1 MKIDMNDLP
10 KYATQALQKPED
22 FGYWGYDDMFLT
34 WGFTGIDKNDASD
47 LLEKSNFEVISKKLM
62 EEYPNDFRIET
73 YKHWAVNSVDR
84 LVCRIL
90 KEPGEIAT
98 LNITNAFRAAM
109 DWHNELD
116 DYSVADEEH
125 YLKMEFDYAIEL
137 IKDMDSNLLK
147 LINTESESWAEDIYY
162 HLTMNMGAD
171 IVNEY
176 VKNDDIQMSVYIMQL
191 WNLDAIEEW
200 NEWTDRNNL
209 ERIPFRKENPNQL
222 KLFED

>member
-1 MKIDMNDLP
+1 MKIDMNELP
-10 KYATQALQKPED
+10 KYAAQALQKPDD

-47 LLEKSNFEVISKKLM
+47 LLEQSNFEVISKQLM
-62 EEYPNDFRIET
+62 EEYPDDFRIET

-90 KEPGEIAT
+90 KEPGEIVN
-98 LNITNAFRAAM
+98 LNITDAFRTAM

-116 DYSVADEEH
+116 NYSIADEEH
-125 YLKMEFDYAIEL
+125 YLRMEFDYAIEL
-137 IKDMDSNLLK
+137 IKDMDSDLLQ
-147 LINTESESWAEDIYY
+147 LINTESEDWAEDIYY
-162 HLTMNMGAD
+162 QLTMNMGID

-176 VKNDDIQMSVYIMQL
+176 VKNDDIQMSVYVMQL

>member
-1 MKIDMNDLP
+1 MNELP
-10 KYATQALQKPED
+10 KYAAQALKKPED

-47 LLEKSNFEVISKKLM
+47 LLEQSNFEVISKQLM
-62 EEYPNDFRIET
+62 EEYPDDFRIET

-90 KEPGEIAT
+90 KEPGEIVN
-98 LNITNAFRAAM
+98 LNITDAFRTAM

-116 DYSVADEEH
+116 NYSIADEEH
-125 YLKMEFDYAIEL
+125 YLRMEFDYAIEL
-137 IKDMDSNLLK
+137 IKDMDSDLLQ
-147 LINTESESWAEDIYY
+147 LINTESEDWAEDIYY
-162 HLTMNMGAD
+162 QLTMNMGID

-176 VKNDDIQMSVYIMQL
+176 VKNDDIQMSVYVMQL

>member
-1 MKIDMNDLP
+1 MKIDMNELP
-10 KYATQALQKPED
+10 KYAAQALQKPED

-47 LLEKSNFEVISKKLM
+47 LLEQSNFEVISKQLM
-62 EEYPNDFRIET
+62 EEYPDDFRIET

-90 KEPGEIAT
+90 KEPGEIVN
-98 LNITNAFRAAM
+98 LNITDAFRTAM

-116 DYSVADEEH
+116 NYAIADEEH

-137 IKDMDSNLLK
+137 IKDMDSDLLQ
-147 LINTESESWAEDIYY
+147 LINTESEDWAEDIYY
-162 HLTMNMGAD
+162 QLTMNMGVD

-176 VKNDDIQMSVYIMQL
+176 VKNDDIVMAIYTMQL

-209 ERIPFRKENPNQL
+209 ERIPFKKENPNQL